1 MEIAGVELLRLKSA
15 RALMSEK
22 VAENLSSVMQKIDR
36 AARKSGRMASEVKL
50 VAVTKTVEIKKISE
64 AIKAGVSAF
73 GENYVQEAQEKI
85 EKFDRKPVRW
95 HFLGHLQKNKAKFAV
110 ELFDIIETVD
120 SFDLAKELSKR
131 AKKDVAVLI
140 QINIGKEKNKAGIDI
155 KEVVKLVRKISEL
168 PNIRVKGLMAV
179 PPYQE
184 NPEASRPY
192 FVTLRRTAERVNR
205 EHIPNVS
212 MRELSMG
219 MSHDFEVAIEEGAT
233 IVRIG
238 RAIFGERPAKK
249 TVKN

>member
-1 MEIAGVELLRLKSA
+1 METTGVEPLRLKNA

-95 HFLGHLQKNKAKFAV
+95 HFLGHLQKNKAKFAA

-155 KEVVKLVRKISEL
+155 KEVVK
-168 PNIRVKGLMAV
+168 
-179 PPYQE
+179 
-184 NPEASRPY
+184 
-192 FVTLRRTAERVNR
+192 
-205 EHIPNVS
+205 
-212 MRELSMG
+212 
-219 MSHDFEVAIEEGAT
+219 
-233 IVRIG
+233 
-238 RAIFGERPAKK
+238 
-249 TVKN
+249 